1 MRSRRFRSGFGVP
14 SVAALMAEVDIVP
27 QLSLPRREESN
38 FLSKLLRAPCI
49 PKQGDMQS
57 VPKTPAPLLAQ
68 IHNPANPLW
77 FGHRDPFRHQKRR
90 LLDVQVGL
98 QQAFDQFRPSLEG
111 SKPQTSIVFGRTSG
125 SIWSRFPDAN
135 AAIRDVLPIFLKDHA
150 DRSSECCWTIWENSS
165 TNHRSVEAPKSP
177 PFQS

>member
-1 MRSRRFRSGFGVP
+1 MIRFVFVHAARCKTRMRSRRFRSGFGVP

-57 VPKTPAPLLAQ
+57 VTKTPAPLLTQ

-77 FGHRDPFRHQKRR
+77 FGHRDPFRHQKDVFWTLRWDFSKHLINFGQVLR
-90 LLDVQVGL
+90 ARNHKLPLCSDGLLD
-98 QQAFDQFRPSLEG
+98 QFGQDFRTPT
-111 SKPQTSIVFGRTSG
+111 PQFVTF
-125 SIWSRFPDAN
+125 
-135 AAIRDVLPIFLKDHA
+135 
-150 DRSSECCWTIWENSS
+150 C
-165 TNHRSVEAPKSP
+165 
-177 PFQS
+177 PFS